1 MKKIFSMLLM
11 LMLVSTQAFASVGLK
26 SAGTMLGSATD
37 IDFSSGTNVSFNG
50 STAVITVG
58 SGGTITGAV
67 IDSSVIGGST
77 PAAGSFTTLTNTGLR
92 TGTGKD
98 ILNGSRSAITGYE
111 YYSIIQGYL
120 TGTGTSGKTH
130 GLYINLVRES
140 TSATT
145 VGDLEDQGIK
155 IAVKN
160 EAVNTAGNTLKG
172 LESKARNGATG
183 TITNLD
189 GGLFS
194 AQTDSGG
201 TTGSVKSLRVE
212 STLNGTVTDLH
223 IPLDVRAF
231 RQSAG
236 VPTTEAIC
244 RLRNGNT
251 SGTGITGLRF
261 ESEAGTPAYF
271 TDVIDISNANV
282 NATGSDV
289 VLSSG
294 AKIYSGTAVT
304 RAAVRALVGDTAP
317 QGSIFIALASVAT
330 TKPNMYIK
338 VLNAGNDS
346 DWERIVTQ
354 ASD

>member
-1 MKKIFSMLLM
+1 MKKIFFILLM
-11 LMLVSTQAFASVGLK
+11 LMFVSTQAFASVGLK
-26 SAGTMLGSATD
+26 SAGTMLGAATD

-50 STAVITVG
+50 STAIITVG

-98 ILNGSRSAITGYE
+98 ILNGSRAAITGYE

-130 GLYINLVRES
+130 GLYVNLLRES

-145 VGDLEDQGIK
+145 VGDLEDQGLK
-155 IAVKN
+155 INVKN

-172 LESKARNGATG
+172 LDVKARNGATG
-183 TITNLD
+183 NITNLE
-189 GGLFS
+189 GGLVS
-194 AQTDSGG
+194 TQTDSGG
-201 TTGSVKSLRVE
+201 TTSSVKALRVE
-212 STLNGTVTDLH
+212 STLNGTVTDLS
-223 IPLDVRAF
+223 IPLDVRSF

-236 VPTTEAIC
+236 VPTVEAIA
-244 RLRNGNT
+244 RFRNGNT
-251 SGTGITGLRF
+251 TGTGIATGIKI
-261 ESEAGTPAYF
+261 ESEAGTPAQIVNGI
-271 TDVIDISNANV
+271 DMNSAVI
-282 NATGSDV
+282 TGAEI

-294 AKIYSGTAVT
+294 AKIYTGTAAT
-304 RAAVRALVGDTAP
+304 RAAVRAQVGDSA
-317 QGSIFIALASVAT
+317 GIGDMYIGVGAVAT
-330 TKPNMYIK
+330 TKPYTYIK
-338 VLNAGNDS
+338 VINTPNDS
-346 DWERIVTQ
+346 DWERVVTQ